1 MMIKKLYDMPPWDW
15 PEDAGKTIL
24 DILRDENAE
33 ASDRLLAAEL
43 GGDSVVINDE
53 LAEALLAIAGNNNE
67 TDGIRGTAV
76 IALGPALE
84 MADIQGFDD
93 EEDILISEKF
103 FQRIKRSLHQLFMKE
118 ELSKD
123 LRRRILEASVR
134 ATQDWHQDVVHK
146 AYNSDDEAWQLT
158 AVFCMCYV
166 RGFDDQILESL
177 ESRHPDIQYQ
187 AVCAAG
193 NWALEAAWPYIAD
206 IFKSA
211 EIDKDMLFAAIEAVV
226 NIRPEET
233 SYVIGHLIDSDDQ
246 DIVDAAFEALSMAEA
261 IMESEDDPEAYDEF
275 DDNDE
280 TDEDNDDIIRH

>member
-1 MMIKKLYDMPPWDW
+1 MIKKLYDMPPWDW
-15 PEDAGKTIL
+15 PENAGKIIL
-24 DILRDENAE
+24 DILRDENAD
-33 ASDRLLAAEL
+33 ASDRLLAVEL
-43 GGDSVVINDE
+43 GGDAVVINDE

-67 TDGIRGTAV
+67 TDEIRRTAV

-93 EEDILISEKF
+93 EDDILISNKF
-103 FQRIKRSLHQLFMKE
+103 FQNITRSLHQLFMNE
-118 ELSKD
+118 ALSKD

-134 ATQDWHQDVVHK
+134 ATRDWHQDVVHK

-177 ESRHPDIQYQ
+177 ESRHPDVQYQ

-193 NWALEAAWPYIAD
+193 NWALEAAWPYIVD

-211 EIDKDMLFAAIEAVV
+211 EIDKDLLFAAIEAVV
-226 NIRPEET
+226 SIRPEEV

-261 IMESEDDPEAYDEF
+261 IMESEDDPGAYDEF
-275 DDNDE
+275 DDNGE
-280 TDEDNDDIIRH
+280 TDEDIDDIIRH

>member
-1 MMIKKLYDMPPWDW
+1 MIKKLYDMPPWDW
-15 PEDAGKTIL
+15 PEDADKIIL
-24 DILRDENAE
+24 GILRDENAE

-43 GGDSVVINDE
+43 GGDAVVINDE
-53 LAEALLAIAGNNNE
+53 LAEALLTIVGNKNE
-67 TDGIRGTAV
+67 TDEIRSTAV

-84 MADIQGFDD
+84 MADIQGLDD
-93 EEDILISEKF
+93 EDDILISENF
-103 FQRIKRSLHQLFMKE
+103 FQSITRSLHQLFMNE
-118 ELSKD
+118 ALSKD

-146 AYNSDDEAWQLT
+146 AYNSDDEFWQLT

-177 ESRHPDIQYQ
+177 ESRFPDVQYQ

-193 NWALEAAWPYIAD
+193 NWALEAAWPYIVD

-211 EIDKDMLFAAIEAVV
+211 EIDKDLLFAAIEAVV
-226 NIRPEET
+226 NIRPEEA
-233 SYVIGHLIDSDDQ
+233 SSVIGHLIDSDDQ

-261 IMESEDDPEAYDEF
+261 IMESEDDLEEYDELNGF
-275 DDNDE
+275 RGHD
-280 TDEDNDDIIRH
+280 T

>member
-1 MMIKKLYDMPPWDW
+1 MVIKKLYDMPPWDW
-15 PEDAGKTIL
+15 PEDADKIIL
-24 DILRDENAE
+24 GILRDENAE

-43 GGDSVVINDE
+43 GGDAVVINDE
-53 LAEALLAIAGNNNE
+53 LAEALLTIVGNKNE
-67 TDGIRGTAV
+67 TDEIRSTAV

-84 MADIQGFDD
+84 MADIQGLDD
-93 EEDILISEKF
+93 EDDILISENF
-103 FQRIKRSLHQLFMKE
+103 FQSITRSLHQLFMNE
-118 ELSKD
+118 ALSKD

-146 AYNSDDEAWQLT
+146 AYNSDDEFWQLT

-177 ESRHPDIQYQ
+177 ESRFPDVQYQ

-193 NWALEAAWPYIAD
+193 NWALEAAWPYIVD

-211 EIDKDMLFAAIEAVV
+211 EIDKDLLFAAIEAVV
-226 NIRPEET
+226 NIRPEEA
-233 SYVIGHLIDSDDQ
+233 SSVIGHLIDSDDQ

-261 IMESEDDPEAYDEF
+261 IMESEDDLEEYDELNGF
-275 DDNDE
+275 RGHD
-280 TDEDNDDIIRH
+280 T

>member
-1 MMIKKLYDMPPWDW
+1 MIKKLYDMPPWDW

-24 DILRDENAE
+24 DILLNENADL
-33 ASDRLLAAEL
+33 SDRLLAAEL
-43 GGDSVVINDE
+43 GGNTVVINDE
-53 LAEALLAIAGNNNE
+53 LAEALLATAINNNE
-67 TDGIRGTAV
+67 TDELRSIAV
-76 IALGPALE
+76 NALGPALE

-93 EEDILISEKF
+93 EDDILISEKL
-103 FQRIKRSLHQLFMKE
+103 FQSIKRSLYQLFMNE

-123 LRRRILEASVR
+123 LRRIILEASVR

-158 AVFCMCYV
+158 AVFCMCYI

-193 NWALEAAWPYIAD
+193 NWALEAAWPYIVD
-206 IFKSA
+206 IFKSV
-211 EIDKDMLFAAIEAVV
+211 EIDKDLLFAAIEAVV
-226 NIRPEET
+226 NIRPEEA
-233 SYVIGHLIDSDDQ
+233 SSVLGRFIDSDDQ

-261 IMESEDDPEAYDEF
+261 IMESEDDLEEYDEF
-275 DDNDE
+275 DENGE
-280 TDEDNDDIIRH
+280 TDEDSDDIIFH

>member
-1 MMIKKLYDMPPWDW
+1 MPPWDW

-24 DILRDENAE
+24 DILCNEKAE

-67 TDGIRGTAV
+67 TDEIRSTAV
-76 IALGPALE
+76 IALGSALE

-93 EEDILISEKF
+93 EDDILISGKN
-103 FQRIKRSLHQLFMKE
+103 FQSIKRSLHQLFMNE

-134 ATQDWHQDVVHK
+134 ATQDWHQDVVHNV
-146 AYNSDDEAWQLT
+146 YNSDDEAWQLT

-193 NWALEAAWPYIAD
+193 NWSLEAAWPYIAD

-211 EIDKDMLFAAIEAVV
+211 QIDKDLLFAAIEAVV
-226 NIRPEET
+226 NIRPEEA

-261 IMESEDDPEAYDEF
+261 IMESEDDPEEYDEF
-275 DDNDE
+275 DDDGE
-280 TDEDNDDIIRH
+280 TDEDIDDIIRH

>member
-1 MMIKKLYDMPPWDW
+1 MIKKLYDMPPWDW

-24 DILRDENAE
+24 DILRDEKAE
-33 ASDRLLAAEL
+33 ASDRFLAAEL

-53 LAEALLAIAGNNNE
+53 LAEALLAIVGNNNE
-67 TDGIRGTAV
+67 TDEIRSTAV

-93 EEDILISEKF
+93 EDDILISEKL
-103 FQRIKRSLHQLFMKE
+103 FQSIKRSLYQLFMNE

-134 ATQDWHQDVVHK
+134 ATQNWHQDVLPK
-146 AYNSDDEAWQLT
+146 AYTSDDQDWQLT
-158 AVFCMCYV
+158 AVFCMCYI
-166 RGFDDQILESL
+166 RGFDDQILKSL

-211 EIDKDMLFAAIEAVV
+211 EIDKELLFAAIEAVV
-226 NIRPEET
+226 NIRPEEA

-261 IMESEDDPEAYDEF
+261 IMESEDDPEEYDEF
-275 DDNDE
+275 EENGE

>member
-1 MMIKKLYDMPPWDW
+1 MIIKKLYDMPPWDW

-24 DILRDENAE
+24 DILGDEKAE

-43 GGDSVVINDE
+43 GGDAVVINDE
-53 LAEALLAIAGNNNE
+53 LAEALLAIAENNNE
-67 TDGIRGTAV
+67 TDEIRSTAI

-84 MADIQGFDD
+84 MADIQEFDD
-93 EEDILISEKF
+93 EDDILISEKL
-103 FQRIKRSLHQLFMKE
+103 FQRIKRSLHQLFMND

-134 ATQDWHQDVVHK
+134 ATQDWHQDVVYK
-146 AYNSDDEAWQLT
+146 AYISDDEAWQRT
-158 AVFCMCYV
+158 AVFCMCYIE
-166 RGFDDQILESL
+166 GFDNQILESL
-177 ESRHPDIQYQ
+177 ESKHPDIQYQ

-211 EIDKDMLFAAIEAVV
+211 EIDKDLLFTAIEAVV
-226 NIRPEET
+226 NIRPEEA
-233 SYVIGHLIDSDDQ
+233 SSIIGHLIDSDDQ

-261 IMESEDDPEAYDEF
+261 IMESEDDQGAYDEF
-275 DDNDE
+275 DDNGE
-280 TDEDNDDIIRH
+280 TDEDIDDIIRH

>member
-1 MMIKKLYDMPPWDW
+1 MIKKLYDMPPWDW
-15 PEDAGKTIL
+15 PEDADKTIL
-24 DILRDENAE
+24 DILRDENVE

-53 LAEALLAIAGNNNE
+53 LAAALLAIVGNNDE
-67 TDGIRGTAV
+67 TDEIRSTAV

-93 EEDILISEKF
+93 EDDILISEKL
-103 FQRIKRSLHQLFMKE
+103 FQSIKRSLHQLFMNE

-123 LRRRILEASVR
+123 LRRRILEASIR
-134 ATQDWHQDVVHK
+134 ATQDWHQDVVHN

-177 ESRHPDIQYQ
+177 ESKNPEIQYQ
-187 AVCAAG
+187 AVYAAG
-193 NWALEAAWPYIAD
+193 NWELEAAWPYITD
-206 IFKSA
+206 IFKLS
-211 EIDKDMLFAAIEAVV
+211 EIDRDLIFAGIDAVV
-226 NIRPEET
+226 NIRPEEA
-233 SYVIGHLIDSDDQ
+233 SDVIGYLIDSDDQ

-261 IMESEDDPEAYDEF
+261 IMETEDDGEF
-275 DDNDE
+275 DENGGFG
-280 TDEDNDDIIRH
+280 EDDDDIIFH